1 MPLLKLLKK
10 MKETEVVRLIKKKFP
25 LTGDDSYWEKG
36 GIAISV
42 DSSIQGRHFLLD
54 RKNWVEEG
62 VWNAVAGSVT
72 DVAAVGSRPEM
83 ILTSFCFPAGINDS
97 VIKRALDSLEEV
109 ADFFSLKVVGG
120 DLSRTSKDIVF
131 SVTVVGFNAIG
142 PGLSGAK
149 DGDLIGVTGYPGKRP
164 LGWHLAINKISEREN
179 LIEEALKPRPNVS
192 FPLKIAKIVSSM
204 TDITDGLGFDLMN
217 ICKNS
222 SVNPNIFKEIP
233 SSSLMKKVFLDL
245 NLSSEN
251 FYKQGGDYEYL
262 FTFDEKHEREIK
274 DISIKEKLLF
284 SVIGKIENGTIP
296 AWYGKGSE
304 IIWP

>member
-42 DSSIQGRHFLLD
+42 DSSIQGRHFLLE

-62 VWNAVAGSVT
+62 IWNAVAGSIT
-72 DVAAVGSRPEM
+72 DVAAVGSKPEL
-83 ILTSFCFPAGINDS
+83 ILTSFCFPTGIEDS
-97 VIKRALDSLEEV
+97 IIERALDSLEKV
-109 ADFFSLKVVGG
+109 SDFFSLKVVGG

-131 SVTVVGFNAIG
+131 SVTVVGFDAVG
-142 PGLSGAK
+142 PGLSGARN
-149 DGDLIGVTGYPGKRP
+149 GDLIGVTGYPGKRP
-164 LGWHLAINKISEREN
+164 LGWHLAINNILEN
-179 LIEEALKPRPNVS
+179 DDIVQEALKPKPNIS

-217 ICKNS
+217 ICKS
-222 SVNPNIFKEIP
+222 SRVSPDIFKKIP
-233 SSSLMKKVFLDL
+233 SSSSMQKLYLDL
-245 NLSSEN
+245 NLKSEY

-262 FTFDEKHEREIK
+262 FTFNQKHEKEIR
-274 DISIKEKLLF
+274 DISISEKLPF
-284 SVIGKIENGTIP
+284 SVIGKIGNGSIP
-296 AWYGKGSE
+296 EWYGKGSE